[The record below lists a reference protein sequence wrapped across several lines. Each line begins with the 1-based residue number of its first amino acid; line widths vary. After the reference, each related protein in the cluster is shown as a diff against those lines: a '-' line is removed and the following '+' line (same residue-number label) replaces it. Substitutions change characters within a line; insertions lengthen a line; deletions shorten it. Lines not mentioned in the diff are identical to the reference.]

1 MAVTNILVSVA
12 NVTFR
17 SGDDNMRAKNP
28 EYFTLLE
35 EFIDNYI
42 ETYDRS
48 PSQREVS
55 EGTGM
60 STAAVSRYLSY
71 MRDNGMLNYDGTRH
85 IITRKQRK
93 RTAIPLK
100 SLLSVQ

>member
-1 MAVTNILVSVA
+1 
-12 NVTFR
+12 
-17 SGDDNMRAKNP
+17 MRAKNP

-35 EFIDNYI
+35 EFIDDYI

-60 STAAVSRYLSY
+60 STAAVSRYL
-71 MRDNGMLNYDGTRH
+71 
-85 IITRKQRK
+85 
-93 RTAIPLK
+93 
-100 SLLSVQ
+100 